1 MSAPPAP
8 AGVLVVDKP
17 AGPTSHDVVAVA
29 RRALACR
36 KVGHLGTLDPPA
48 TGVLPL
54 VVGRATRLA
63 PLFSGAGKQ
72 YDAVIRLGLETDTDD
87 IGGAVVGGRDAAD
100 PGAPGPPPPPGA
112 VEEAAARFVGSQL
125 QRPPAVSAKKLG
137 GVRAYDLARRG
148 RPAAPAPVRVAVD
161 TLEVLSIDGPRVR
174 CRIACS
180 AGFYVRALA
189 RDLGESLGCG
199 GCLETLRRERHGRFT
214 LADAVPLDRLVEEG
228 AGTAARLIPIDD
240 LLPELPGVVLTDR
253 GARRAAHGNPIAPPD
268 VLPNRG
274 ARRAAH
280 GNPIAPPNVL
290 TDRGARRAAHSNPI
304 APPDIAPAADPP
316 GSRRPSG
323 QRCPSP
329 APDIAPDAGPPGGAT
344 PPPAAGRGLPEGRDG
359 GAADGPGGGA
369 PPAGHGGPG
378 GRVRLLDADGRLL
391 AIADP
396 AAGGVLHPRIVLV

>member
-1 MSAPPAP
+1 MRAPPAP

-36 KVGHLGTLDPPA
+36 KVGHLGTLDPAA

-72 YDAVIRLGLETDTDD
+72 YDAVIRLGLETDTGDL
-87 IGGAVVGGRDAAD
+87 GGAVVGGRDAGD
-100 PGAPGPPPPPGA
+100 PDAPGPPPPPAA
-112 VEEAAARFVGSQL
+112 VEEAAARFVGTHL
-125 QRPPAVSAKKLG
+125 QRPPAVSAKKIG

-148 RPAAPAPVRVAVD
+148 RPAAPAPVRVTVD
-161 TLEVLSIDGPRVR
+161 ALEVLSIDGPRVR

-268 VLPNRG
+268 
-274 ARRAAH
+274 
-280 GNPIAPPNVL
+280 IAP
-290 TDRGARRAAHSNPI
+290 T
-304 APPDIAPAADPP
+304 
-316 GSRRPSG
+316 
-323 QRCPSP
+323 
-329 APDIAPDAGPPGGAT
+329 AGPPGNPRSGAT
-344 PPPAAGRGLPEGRDG
+344 PPPAAGRGLNARTKPGGATPPPDGGVDG

-369 PPAGHGGPG
+369 PPGGHGGPG
-378 GRVRLLDADGRLL
+378 GRVRLLDTDGRLL
-391 AIADP
+391 AIAEP